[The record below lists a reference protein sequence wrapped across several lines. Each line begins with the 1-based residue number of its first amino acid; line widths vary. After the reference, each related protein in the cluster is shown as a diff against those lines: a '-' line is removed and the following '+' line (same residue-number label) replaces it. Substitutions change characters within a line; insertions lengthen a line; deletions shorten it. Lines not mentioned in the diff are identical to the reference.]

1 MSAPMKKL
9 LTEIVSVGN
18 ERFKVPRET
27 AKAVLVLLRGAAE
40 ADDEL
45 IPANK
50 SETFKALDAKFSRP
64 GVSLQGARVKEGLS
78 QVDLAEKIGIS
89 QTNLSK
95 MELGKR
101 PIGKTM
107 AKRLANILNV
117 DYRLFL

>member
-1 MSAPMKKL
+1 MKKL